1 MNKADQ
7 MINRIHNL
15 NLIISKEEKAVHLRA
30 SHLHFIKNNYIPAD
44 RDLCHAALV
53 ANTFLDFKGGKKGK
67 RTPHGAAVLT
77 EPSTQKGKELI
88 KHFHTLLG

>member
-44 RDLCHAALV
+44 RDLCHAALM
-53 ANTFLDFKGGKKGK
+53 ANTFLDFLS
-67 RTPHGAAVLT
+67 PPAMHGAA
-77 EPSTQKGKELI
+77 EGSGD
-88 KHFHTLLG
+88 GCSSG